1 MRRSADDWFIV
12 DHPAN
17 CCPSGPGFP
26 TTPVC
31 CVPHATQQG
40 ERLQSAST
48 PEVPFCDA
56 ARVATAV
63 VLARRSAVGWRREIA
78 DSECAGIGCHSQSL
92 RSEEHTSE
100 LQSLRH
106 L

>member
-40 ERLQSAST
+40 ERLQSAGT
-48 PEVPFCDA
+48 PDVPFCDA

-78 DSECAGIGCHSQSL
+78 DYALLNDTARAVILCAREPNALGHP
-92 RSEEHTSE
+92 
-100 LQSLRH
+100 
-106 L
+106 